1 MTTTIVFWLRALV
14 ILFMLHTLWA
24 MVQQLRRQKSIKP
37 VDKKGWT
44 NLLSNIGYLC
54 VGIFLF
60 IMITDRF
67 QKPLDIVLKN
77 KDKPLTGLSFI
88 NLSNNQTDSLAA
100 YKNKPVIINVWA
112 TWCGPCRRELPDLEE
127 LQAKYGKEN
136 LTVLAVS
143 DEEEDVLKN
152 YMDEK
157 KLKLIVGKYFNHPM
171 IDSLSSRPV
180 SILIDPDGN
189 IKDVVAGARGY
200 NFFNNWVKEY
210 VKL

>member
-1 MTTTIVFWLRALV
+1 MTTTIIFWLRIIV
-14 ILFMLHTLWA
+14 ILFMLHTLWT
-24 MVQQLRRQKSIKP
+24 MVQQWRRQKAIKP

-44 NLLSNIGYLC
+44 NLLSNIGYLS
-54 VGIFLF
+54 VGVFLF
-60 IMITDRF
+60 FMINDRF
-67 QKPLDIVLKN
+67 QKPLYIVLKN

-88 NLSNNQTDSLAA
+88 NLSNNQTDSLAT

-127 LQAKYGKEN
+127 LQAKYGKDK
-136 LTVLAVS
+136 LTVLAIS
-143 DEEEDVLKN
+143 DEEENILKDYIN
-152 YMDEK
+152 EK
-157 KLKLIVGKYFNHPM
+157 KLKLIVGKYFQHPM
-171 IDSLSSRPV
+171 IDSLDSKPV

-210 VKL
+210 IKL

>member
-1 MTTTIVFWLRALV
+1 MTTTIVFWLRIIV
-14 ILFMLHTLWA
+14 ILFMLHTCWTI
-24 MVQQLRRQKSIKP
+24 VQQWRKQKSIKP
-37 VDKKGWT
+37 SDKKGWT
-44 NLLSNIGYLC
+44 NLLSNVAYLG
-54 VGIFLF
+54 VGVFLF

-77 KDKPLTGLSFI
+77 KNKPLTGLSFI
-88 NLSNNQTDSLAA
+88 NLSSNQTDSLAA

-127 LQAKYGKEN
+127 LQAKYGKDK

-143 DEEEDVLKN
+143 DEEENILKD
-152 YMDEK
+152 YIDEK
-157 KLKLIVGKYFNHPM
+157 KIKLIVGKYFNHPM

-210 VKL
+210 IKL